1 MPSPPGGVEMTFAS
15 SSVKL
20 ACACGRVTGYQDGM
34 VVPPGAMSLLQSGM
48 DDKLI
53 WMVVAL
59 IVAAGRASLCSL
71 LAHRVWSGGAFEA
84 QQSFPRSF
92 MLLSAVGRSEP
103 SAQTGLARVSG
114 LARECRG

>member
-1 MPSPPGGVEMTFAS
+1 MTFAS

-71 LAHRVWSGGAFEA
+71 LPIAFGAAARSKRSSHFRVPLCCYRQWDDPSHR
-84 QQSFPRSF
+84 PRPA
-92 MLLSAVGRSEP
+92 L
-103 SAQTGLARVSG
+103 
-114 LARECRG
+114 RG